1 MISVLRKKEILNYHI
16 VYGYGAKKIRTE
28 MIKAGKKPASRGVIR
43 RFINTYDRILK
54 TKGLKAAT
62 AYYSKE
68 EEFHAPQRER
78 TKLDARARQYIEDRL
93 EDNKRKIAEGNRK
106 QCMDLQ
112 RIWEILCEE
121 MGYTFCYSTVTAYA
135 RQYALRQAPK
145 KSKECYIRQYHP
157 AGEECQFDWGDV
169 KLKINGKAVTV
180 RMAVFTLP
188 HSNYRKAYLFIREH
202 TLAFKESH
210 RNFFH
215 DIGRIPKRMVYD
227 NMKVAVKAFV
237 GTEKEPT
244 DALLDL
250 SSFYGF
256 EYRFCIARSGNE
268 KGNVEESVKVVR
280 GEVFSVRD
288 EFDSLQEAQE
298 YLDKGCERLNG
309 KGKSL
314 ATENIV
320 RLTEEDFAAMKPWK
334 DDIACF
340 MLEERQVDK
349 YGVITVEKS
358 FYSVPDTLVGETVYV
373 RIYTN
378 KIEII
383 YNAEV
388 VAEHDKIEKGGWH
401 ILLDHYLHTLSYKPG
416 ALKNAEALRQAPE
429 GIRRVF
435 SGCFLNAPK
444 DFIELLLFAKE
455 KGIVYND
462 IVDAYDSLKRS
473 HISNIDLRLMKDK
486 LMPQEKRSS
495 AVIIQMNQSSEEIE
509 QQAEKGLKTIAGIM
523 NLQNTTYGTK

>member
-1 MISVLRKKEILNYHI
+1 MISVYRKKEILNYHI

-28 MIKAGKKPASRGVIR
+28 MLKAGKKPASRGVIR
-43 RFINTYDRILK
+43 RLINTYEHILK
-54 TKGLKAAT
+54 TQGLKAADS
-62 AYYSKE
+62 YYSKE
-68 EEFHAPQRER
+68 EEFHTPQRER
-78 TKLDARARQYIEDRL
+78 TKLDAKARQYIEDCL
-93 EDNKRKIAEGNRK
+93 EENKRKIAEGNRK

-112 RIWEILCEE
+112 RVWEILCED

-135 RQYALRQAPK
+135 RSYVSRQVPK

-169 KLKINGKAVTV
+169 KLKIGSRAVTV

-210 RNFFH
+210 RDYFH
-215 DIGRIPKRMVYD
+215 DIGRIPQRMVYD
-227 NMKVAVKAFV
+227 NMKVAVKSFV
-237 GTEKEPT
+237 GTEKKPT
-244 DALLDL
+244 EALLDL

-256 EYRFCIARSGNE
+256 EYRFCNARSGNE

-280 GEVFSVRD
+280 KEVFSVCD
-288 EFDSLQEAQE
+288 KFSSLQDAQE
-298 YLDKGCERLNG
+298 YLNKGCERLNG

-314 ATENIV
+314 ATEDIV
-320 RLTEEDFAAMKPWK
+320 RLAEEDFAAMKPWK

-358 FYSVPDTLVGETVYV
+358 FYSVPDSLVGKTVHV

-378 KIEII
+378 KIEVIH
-383 YNAEV
+383 NGQV
-388 VAEHDKIEKGGWH
+388 VAEHDKTGRGEWH
-401 ILLDHYLHTLSYKPG
+401 ILLEHYLHTLSYKPG

-435 SGCFLNAPK
+435 FGCFLNAPR
-444 DFIELLLFAKE
+444 DFIELLFFAKG

-462 IVDAYDSLKRS
+462 IVEAYDSLKRC
-473 HISNIDLRLMKDK
+473 HVSNIDLRLIKDK
-486 LMPQEKRSS
+486 LLPQEEKSS
-495 AVIIQMNQSSEEIE
+495 AVIIQMSQSSEEIE
-509 QQAEKGLKTIAGIM
+509 LQAEKGLKTLTGIM
-523 NLQNTTYGTK
+523 NLQATTYGTK